1 MSAQTFEFQTE
12 TSRLLEL
19 MIHSLYS
26 NRDVFL
32 RELISNASDALD
44 KRRFES
50 VTNKEMQTEDE
61 LAIRLEVDKE
71 ARTLSIIDN
80 GIGMTHDEVVANI
93 GTIAKSGTKE
103 FTELLKNKEK
113 LDESPELIGQFGVGF
128 YSSFLV
134 ADSVTLITRKAGED
148 TATKW
153 QSKGTGSYE
162 ISDAERDFA
171 GTSIIL
177 SLKASDAEDGL
188 QDYTDPW
195 VVEALIRKYS
205 DFVSY
210 PIKME
215 KEIPASG
222 EGEEPTKEDSTL
234 NSQKAIWTRPASEVS
249 DEDYNEFYKHISRD
263 WIDPLKRISTSIEG
277 TIEAKALLFLPKKA
291 PFDLYHRDMSKRGVQ
306 LYVKRVFI
314 MDDCED
320 LLPSYLRFVKGVVD
334 SEDLPLNV
342 SREVLQ
348 QNRQV
353 RAIQKHLVKKTV
365 DAIVNMRRNEW
376 DEYQPF
382 WTEFGPA
389 IKEGLLMGPERN
401 EKLLEAVIAE
411 STKDESKRR
420 SLEEYVEDMPEG
432 REEIY
437 YLSGTSIDALRKSPH
452 LEGFQAKGI
461 EVLLFTDAVDEIWL
475 QQPITYK
482 DKKFVSA
489 SRGEVDLESENKE
502 EEDKKDEER
511 KSELS
516 ELLTALQ
523 DSLDSDVKEVRL
535 SKRLTNSAA
544 CLITDTGDLSPQME
558 QIMRASGQA
567 LPDTKRI
574 LEVNGE
580 HPVIKALESLYKANS
595 SDPKIANYAQLLHGQ
610 ALLAEG
616 GQLADPAGFAGLV
629 ADLMVS
635 AASA

>member
-1 MSAQTFEFQTE
+1 MSAQTYEFQTE

-32 RELISNASDALD
+32 RELVSNASDALD

-50 VTNKEMQTEDE
+50 VTNKAMQTEDE
-61 LAIRLEVDKE
+61 LMVRLEIDKE

-80 GIGMTHDEVVANI
+80 GIGMTHDEVVTNI

-103 FTELLKNKEK
+103 FAELLKHKEK

-134 ADSVTLITRKAGED
+134 ADKVTLITRKAGEEA
-148 TATKW
+148 ATSW
-153 QSKGTGSYE
+153 VSTGTGSYE
-162 ISDAERDFA
+162 ISDAKRDSA

-177 SLKASDAEDGL
+177 SLKEADNEDGL

-215 KEIPASG
+215 KEVPASG
-222 EGEEPTKEDSTL
+222 EEKEASKEDSTL
-234 NSQKAIWTRPASEVS
+234 NSQKAIWTRSASDVS
-249 DEDYNEFYKHISRD
+249 DEEYNEFYKHISRD
-263 WIDPLKRISTSIEG
+263 WVDPVKRISTSIEG
-277 TIEAKALLFLPKKA
+277 TIEAKALLFLPTKA
-291 PFDLYHRDMSKRGVQ
+291 PFDLYHRDMNKRGVQ

-314 MDDCED
+314 MDDCEE

-365 DAIVNMRRNEW
+365 DAIISMRKDDW
-376 DEYQPF
+376 DAYQAF
-382 WTEFGPA
+382 WGEFGPA
-389 IKEGLLMGPERN
+389 LKEGLLMGPERN
-401 EKLLEAVIAE
+401 EKILETVIAE
-411 STKDESKRR
+411 STKDETKRR
-420 SLEEYVEDMPEG
+420 SLADYVEDMPEG

-437 YLSGTSIDALRKSPH
+437 YLSGTSMDALRKSPH
-452 LEGFQAKGI
+452 LEGFKAKGI
-461 EVLLFTDAVDEIWL
+461 EVLLFSDAVDEIWL
-475 QQPITYK
+475 QQPITFM
-482 DKKFVSA
+482 DKKFVSG
-489 SRGEVDLESENKE
+489 SRGEINLDDESNE
-502 EEDKKDEER
+502 EETKKDEER
-511 KSELS
+511 QSEIS
-516 ELLTALQ
+516 DLLLALRATLQ
-523 DSLDSDVKEVRL
+523 DEVKEVRL
-535 SKRLTNSAA
+535 SKRLTDSAA

-567 LPDTKRI
+567 MPDTKRI
-574 LEVNGE
+574 LEVNGK
-580 HPVIKALESLYKANS
+580 HPVITALEALYKANPE
-595 SDPKIANYAQLLHGQ
+595 DPKIASYAELLHGQ

-616 GQLADPAGFAGLV
+616 GQLRDPAGFAGLI

-635 AASA
+635 AATV

>member
-32 RELISNASDALD
+32 RELVSNASDALD

-50 VTNKEMQTEDE
+50 VTNKAMQTEEE
-61 LAIRLEVDKE
+61 LAIRLEIDKE

-134 ADSVTLITRKAGED
+134 ADNVTLITRKAGE
-148 TATKW
+148 TKATKW
-153 QSKGTGSYE
+153 ESKGTGSYE
-162 ISDAERDFA
+162 ISEAERDSA

-177 SLKASDAEDGL
+177 SLKAADNEDGL

-210 PIKME
+210 PIKMA

-222 EGEEPTKEDSTL
+222 EGEEPTTEDSTL

-263 WIDPLKRISTSIEG
+263 WVDPLKRISTSIEG

-314 MDDCED
+314 MDDCEE

-353 RAIQKHLVKKTV
+353 RAIQKHLVKKAV
-365 DAIVNMRRNEW
+365 DAIVTMRKNDW
-376 DEYQPF
+376 NDYQPF

-411 STKDESKRR
+411 STKDETKRR
-420 SLEEYVEDMPEG
+420 SLEEYVEDMPED

-437 YLSGTSIDALRKSPH
+437 YLSGTSLDALRKSPH
-452 LEGFQAKGI
+452 LEGFEAKGI

-475 QQPITYK
+475 QQPLTYK

-489 SRGEVDLESENKE
+489 SRGEVNLEGEDK
-502 EEDKKDEER
+502 EEDKKDAER
-511 KSELS
+511 KTELS
-516 ELLTALQ
+516 ELLTALET
-523 DSLDSDVKEVRL
+523 SLESDVKEVRI
-535 SKRLTNSAA
+535 SKRLTSSAA

-567 LPDTKRI
+567 LPETKRI

-580 HPVIKALESLYKANS
+580 HPVIKALESLHKANT
-595 SDPKIANYAQLLHGQ
+595 SDPKIASYAQLLLGQ

-616 GQLADPAGFAGLV
+616 GQLSDPAGFAGLV